1 MGRYVCVTPCL
12 TPPLLVGL
20 TIPLPLGG
28 AGKLT
33 AGGNL
38 SFNTDCN
45 GCKATT
51 EVLLKLEPA
60 LAGIDP
66 FLDLIGCVAAA
77 IKMLKEIP
85 NAILTLDASALLD
98 LLSELLGKCQKY
110 ITLGTFPGALV
121 CEFANFTDK
130 TLRLI
135 RAALLCFNG
144 LLTSALTLNINA
156 VILLGDIDPQIRRNG
171 ECLATRIQRNLT
183 TLNTRASVLSDL
195 IAALQVIF
203 DLLSIAGLSFTDLQ
217 SATAA
222 FSAFLQSQVPG
233 TPEELQ
239 THIQDAVAATT
250 EFEQALKFVTDNVT
264 GPTVVVC
271 QTTGFI
277 PV

>member
-12 TPPLLVGL
+12 TPPLLTGL
-20 TIPLPLGG
+20 TIPIPLGG

-33 AGGNL
+33 TSGNL
-38 SFNTDCN
+38 SFSADCN

-130 TLRLI
+130 TLKLI

-156 VILLGDIDPQIRRNG
+156 VILLGDVNPQIRRNG
-171 ECLATRIQRNLT
+171 ECLAARIQRNLT

-203 DLLSIAGLSFTDLQ
+203 DLLGIAGLSFDDIKNAA
-217 SATAA
+217 SAFT
-222 FSAFLQSQVPG
+222 AFLQSAVPSV
-233 TPEELQ
+233 PEDLQ
-239 THIQDAVAATT
+239 AYIQQAVDATT
-250 EFEQALKFVTDNVT
+250 EFEQALKFTTDNIT